1 MERASRG
8 LKKEATSE
16 ISEEENCDETSLGL
30 DDISGQCEAKP
41 LILPELNEGTYTS
54 FDNVLSWYLGN

>member
-41 LILPELNEGTYTS
+41 LILPELNEGT
-54 FDNVLSWYLGN
+54 